1 MDNAPRTQEERV
13 DRIGE
18 LGHEEIDHVHPQKVI
33 LRKRFVDPAEE
44 VMSSNHNL
52 SPPITPNP
60 N

>member
-1 MDNAPRTQEERV
+1 MDNARRTQEERI

-18 LGHEEIDHVHPQKVI
+18 SGHEEIERVRRQKVVV
-33 LRKRFVDPAEE
+33 RKRFVDPAEE

-52 SPPITPNP
+52 SPPIVPNR